1 MGLNKLL
8 IKDIQQLIPSSV
20 EIGLYLY
27 DTKTKATLCINEN
40 KKFPLASLAKWIVGS
55 IAFQKNE
62 HIAPITIKEAISKH
76 SREAYNSIL
85 GRMDIKEIN
94 VELQHMNLDI
104 LVNKDNT
111 SIIKNC
117 GTPASVFQFM
127 KFLYKHEKENMF
139 IFESLKEQEDPDGFQ
154 FSKQYEWLHMTGG
167 LATVCNDVGYLY
179 LEDRVLF
186 CIGFVQA
193 IDANTEWYQ
202 LEQVLKNIGER
213 IVQTYK
219 NEE

>member
-1 MGLNKLL
+1 MGLKNLL
-8 IKDIQQLIPSSV
+8 IKDVQQLIPSSV

-27 DTKTKATLCINEN
+27 DTKTNETLCINEN
-40 KKFPLASLAKWIVGS
+40 QKFPLASLTKWIVGS
-55 IAFQKNE
+55 IAFQKSE
-62 HIAPITIKEAISKH
+62 HIAPMTIKEAIRKH
-76 SREAYNSIL
+76 SREAYDCIL
-85 GRMDIKEIN
+85 EKIDIREMNI
-94 VELQHMNLDI
+94 ELQHMKLDI
-104 LVNKDNT
+104 LINKDNT
-111 SIIKNC
+111 NITKNC

-154 FSKQYEWLHMTGG
+154 FSNQYEWLHMTGG
-167 LATVCNDVGYLY
+167 LETVCNDVGYLY

-186 CIGFVQA
+186 CIGFVRA
-193 IDANTEWYQ
+193 YNKNTAWYQ
-202 LEQVLKNIGER
+202 LEQALKNIGEL